1 MAQTITPIV
10 NLYDHDYLLWTEEVV
25 NKLRTKDFDRLD
37 IDNLIEEVESLGRS
51 EKREL
56 RSRIK
61 TLLEH
66 LLKRIYVN
74 MPQEF
79 NGWERTIRN
88 QRSEIQFEIRDTP
101 SLKRFWDEIFDDVW
115 PVALEN
121 VCGEY
126 QSKGFA
132 FPDTWQFS
140 RDINTILNV
149 KFWEI

>member
-1 MAQTITPIV
+1 
-10 NLYDHDYLLWTEEVV
+10 
-25 NKLRTKDFDRLD
+25 
-37 IDNLIEEVESLGRS
+37 
-51 EKREL
+51 
-56 RSRIK
+56 
-61 TLLEH
+61 
-66 LLKRIYVN
+66 

-115 PVALEN
+115 SVALEN
-121 VCGEY
+121 VRDEY

-132 FPDTWQFS
+132 FPDPWQFS
-140 RDINTILNV
+140 RDIHSVLNV